1 MRLSFSTRFTLR
13 FFLPSCSVLFKPF
26 ALSDLNL
33 SKSPHSISNLVGIL
47 TDVSYRINSSS
58 TQKLPAASGA
68 SGVST
73 EGNFYEGSY
82 SFDGTTDYI
91 DVDAS
96 SEFDLGTGDFTV
108 ELWMRSWVDSADT
121 YYRRIYMTDGPT
133 GNAAG
138 NFQLTIEPS
147 TGKIN
152 LWDGAASGGLN
163 LLGTTNVANNQWNHI
178 AAVRSGGTLKGYVN
192 GTQETSGSYS
202 VAISPNSGSPRPRL
216 GNFSGSGG
224 TGDYNGFIQDLRVY
238 KGVAKYTDN
247 FLVGSSNPSVVTE
260 SPSGAVYSS
269 ELTKVTDGA
278 VTFEGGD
285 DDYLSLNP
293 GADFAFG
300 TGDFTVELY
309 LYYNGA
315 PAQYDYIIDAR
326 NSGQT
331 TGTWSLSHDYVNT
344 GSGLLMFSTDSSALL
359 TASHNPLHNRW
370 THIAVSRNGSSLKM
384 FYDGVEV
391 ATASNTTNFSTSPST
406 SYIGTRYSTEHSFV
420 GLISNL
426 RVVKGTALYTANFT
440 PPTSPLT
447 NVTNTKLLCCNFP
460 DSATNSTVQPNA
472 ISATGSVSGTPFG
485 PFDSNIDTVIG
496 RPTNYCTLN
505 PLSNGGLSLSDGN
518 LKVSEGSGPHMR
530 VNGTVG
536 VTTGKWYY
544 EVTNNSQPYD
554 DSGQDTNSSAGIGN
568 YEASLT
574 SYPGSDA
581 NSYVYQY
588 ASDGNG
594 TKKINGGTDTSWPT
608 GFTAGTP
615 KGVTVM
621 IAFDLDNSKIWFGRQ
636 GIWLDDGDPVGGKNS
651 VYALTSGMQYTPT
664 CRPRGTGGVNATI
677 NFGQNPFKYPAPEGF
692 SPVCGAS
699 IQTPEILRPD
709 LYVGVTTFTGT
720 GAGNG
725 NQEVTFPF
733 KPDMVITKQ
742 RSGTASSGV
751 YDTVRGTNSKLY
763 TNSASQAN
771 TNNDA
776 GPASW
781 DYRGVTLDD
790 TGDDIVYNGAAGV
803 AWGWKAGGNPGI
815 TTTGIYI
822 DGVSYASAAA
832 AGLDGGS
839 IDPNAASIGTKEG
852 FSILKYTADLAEV
865 PNSIAHGLTK
875 KPDFAIFKNI
885 ESTLGVNEVDWGVYH
900 KSIGAT
906 KVLEL
911 NQNLAMQDYDGPF
924 NDTEPTSSLFYFGG
938 KSGGSI
944 MGHSYTTN
952 GPAGDDFIGYIWHDV
967 PGLQKFGTYEGDDA
981 NGSGPFVDCGFRPS
995 LILIKNVDAAQD
1007 WILIDGTRDPNNV
1020 SYRWLKPNSNGAEN
1034 TTTTDNCIDILS
1046 NGFIPRG
1053 ANTSNDAT
1061 NGPSQTIVYA
1071 AWAAEPIHNLY
1082 GGQSNAR

>member
-1 MRLSFSTRFTLR
+1 M
-13 FFLPSCSVLFKPF
+13 
-26 ALSDLNL
+26 NL
-33 SKSPHSISNLVGIL
+33 SH
-47 TDVSYRINSSS
+47 
-58 TQKLPAASGA
+58 
-68 SGVST
+68 
-73 EGNFYEGSY
+73 
-82 SFDGTTDYI
+82 
-91 DVDAS
+91 
-96 SEFDLGTGDFTV
+96 
-108 ELWMRSWVDSADT
+108 
-121 YYRRIYMTDGPT
+121 
-133 GNAAG
+133 
-138 NFQLTIEPS
+138 
-147 TGKIN
+147 
-152 LWDGAASGGLN
+152 
-163 LLGTTNVANNQWNHI
+163 
-178 AAVRSGGTLKGYVN
+178 
-192 GTQETSGSYS
+192 
-202 VAISPNSGSPRPRL
+202 
-216 GNFSGSGG
+216 
-224 TGDYNGFIQDLRVY
+224 
-238 KGVAKYTDN
+238 
-247 FLVGSSNPSVVTE
+247 
-260 SPSGAVYSS
+260 
-269 ELTKVTDGA
+269 
-278 VTFEGGD
+278 
-285 DDYLSLNP
+285 
-293 GADFAFG
+293 
-300 TGDFTVELY
+300 
-309 LYYNGA
+309 
-315 PAQYDYIIDAR
+315 
-326 NSGQT
+326 
-331 TGTWSLSHDYVNT
+331 
-344 GSGLLMFSTDSSALL
+344 
-359 TASHNPLHNRW
+359 
-370 THIAVSRNGSSLKM
+370 
-384 FYDGVEV
+384 
-391 ATASNTTNFSTSPST
+391 
-406 SYIGTRYSTEHSFV
+406 
-420 GLISNL
+420 
-426 RVVKGTALYTANFT
+426 
-440 PPTSPLT
+440 
-447 NVTNTKLLCCNFP
+447 
-460 DSATNSTVQPNA
+460 
-472 ISATGSVSGTPFG
+472 
-485 PFDSNIDTVIG
+485 
-496 RPTNYCTLN
+496 
-505 PLSNGGLSLSDGN
+505 
-518 LKVSEGSGPHMR
+518 
-530 VNGTVG
+530 
-536 VTTGKWYY
+536 
-544 EVTNNSQPYD
+544 
-554 DSGQDTNSSAGIGN
+554 
-568 YEASLT
+568 
-574 SYPGSDA
+574 
-581 NSYVYQY
+581 
-588 ASDGNG
+588 
-594 TKKINGGTDTSWPT
+594 
-608 GFTAGTP
+608 
-615 KGVTVM
+615 
-621 IAFDLDNSKIWFGRQ
+621 
-636 GIWLDDGDPVGGKNS
+636 
-651 VYALTSGMQYTPT
+651 
-664 CRPRGTGGVNATI
+664 
-677 NFGQNPFKYPAPEGF
+677 NFGQKPFKYPPPEGF
-692 SPVCGAS
+692 QPVCLAGLDA
-699 IQTPEILRPD
+699 PEILRPD
-709 LYVGVTTFTGT
+709 QYVGVTTFTGN

-733 KPDMVITKQ
+733 KPDLVITKQ